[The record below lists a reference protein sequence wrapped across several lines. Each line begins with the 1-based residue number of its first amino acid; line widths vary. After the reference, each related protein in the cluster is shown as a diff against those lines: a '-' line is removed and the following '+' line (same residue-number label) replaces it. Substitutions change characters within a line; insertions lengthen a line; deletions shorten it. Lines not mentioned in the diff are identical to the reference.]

1 MDFVPTVT
9 LPDSPR
15 TELDE
20 VDDALARIPT
30 AHLRAPFGLRRL
42 SRGQTLVCDARRYP
56 TVMATYQATAGTGRL
71 YQPSFGARASWL
83 TWPGERSVTAVVHTL
98 VGCSLA
104 YDDEI
109 YRGFARA
116 IGRLPAEIPGVLL
129 VERVAIDRVLTRTG
143 TRLALD
149 WQRLTPGL
157 DLGVAYAAFLS
168 QAELLRV
175 CAPEVHDFL
184 AAAVFAPAR
193 RERSGGAKK
202 FSIDVPARH

>member
-9 LPDSPR
+9 VPDSLR
-15 TELDE
+15 SELDE
-20 VDDALARIPT
+20 VDDALARIPS
-30 AHLRAPFGLRRL
+30 AHLRTPFGLRRL

-56 TVMATYQATAGTGRL
+56 TVLATYQASAGTARL
-71 YQPSFGARASWL
+71 YQPSFGARPSWV
-83 TWPGERSVTAVVHTL
+83 TWPGERSVTAIVHTL

-104 YDDEI
+104 HDDEL
-109 YRGFARA
+109 YRGFSRA

-129 VERVAIDRVLTRTG
+129 LERGAIDRVLTRAG
-143 TRLALD
+143 SRLTLD

-175 CAPEVHDFL
+175 CAPAVHDFL

-193 RERSGGAKK
+193 QRSGGAKK
-202 FSIDVPARH
+202 FPIHVPARH